1 MLGHH
6 EMNMHNN
13 RRFIDDCVLCYQICD
28 WIHHLGKGR
37 TQDWAG
43 YEYPAEHLRV
53 LDLMY
58 GGQLA
63 REGRSRPES
72 PGGCDDNGLG
82 YGSTGYIYAVY
93 DDVAGDE
100 SDGDRL
106 ESEDQGSSESDSR
119 SSGNY
124 VSGSDDT
131 RSNKSESG
139 TSGAEEEDEEEEEGI

>member
-6 EMNMHNN
+6 EMNMHNK
-13 RRFIDDCVLCYQICD
+13 RRFMDDCVLCYQICN

-43 YEYPAEHLRV
+43 YDYPAEHLKV

-63 REGRSRPES
+63 REGRSRSERPSE
-72 PGGCDDNGLG
+72 CDASRHGF
-82 YGSTGYIYAVY
+82 GSTGHIYTVY
-93 DDVAGDE
+93 GNVVGNE
-100 SDGDRL
+100 SDSDRM
-106 ESEDQGSSESDSR
+106 ESDDSGSSESESE

-131 RSNKSESG
+131 RSDGSESG
-139 TSGAEEEDEEEEEGI
+139 TSGAEEEDEEEEESI